1 MEARV
6 EYYYLSGDGSPK
18 GPFALKKMREWHQFY
33 PLQMNLDVMVR
44 CGGEGSFTP
53 LREFAEIISTAEA
66 AAPASAPAAAV
77 AESSSSSVALVPR
90 TALQWFYSVDG
101 SEYGPYSVEQLRLWE
116 SSGCVFFS
124 GRRAREEGQAR
135 EAAASLMSL
144 PPRMHRA
151 FKLCAHTPRSLS
163 LTSITPRSLSHT
175 SIAAH
180 QHTPITQLLY
190 RLCGGPGAE

>member
-1 MEARV
+1 MAASKGEFF
-6 EYYYLSGDGSPK
+6 YLSGDGSPK

-151 FKLCAHTPRSLS
+151 FKLCALA
-163 LTSITPRSLSHT
+163 PRSLSHT